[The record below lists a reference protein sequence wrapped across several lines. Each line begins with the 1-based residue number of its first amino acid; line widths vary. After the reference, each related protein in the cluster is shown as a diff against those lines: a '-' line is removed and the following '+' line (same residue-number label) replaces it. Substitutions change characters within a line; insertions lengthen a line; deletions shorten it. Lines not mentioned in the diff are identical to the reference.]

1 MRTVVAGMV
10 LALSAGVAL
19 ADPIDTD
26 NIVAA
31 VTGDFNKDGAQDLAL
46 LVRGD
51 GDMDLRFFLQDKDG
65 QYLKPA
71 GAALGKVWGTAQPD
85 GVVGQEPELKALP
98 NGSLQVITK
107 NGAIGRDRWNQ
118 TLTLAYRNT
127 DFIVAG
133 FTYSYY
139 DTLDEANNGDCDLNV
154 LTGKGVANVP
164 DGKGGSKKI
173 AIALAPQ
180 FIPFKDWPDDG
191 GMKACRIGG

>member
-1 MRTVVAGMV
+1 MKILVAGLF
-10 LALSAGVAL
+10 LALSAGVAF
-19 ADPIDTD
+19 ADPIDTN

-31 VTGDFNKDGAQDLAL
+31 VSGDFNKDGAQDLAL
-46 LVRGD
+46 LIRGD

-65 QYLKPA
+65 FYLKPA
-71 GAALGKVWGTAQPD
+71 GAALRKVWGTAQPD
-85 GVVGQEPELKALP
+85 GMMGQEPELKALP
-98 NGSLQVITK
+98 NGSIQVITK
-107 NGAIGRDRWNQ
+107 NEGMGRDRWHQ

-139 DTLDEANNGDCDLNV
+139 DTLDETRNGDCDLNV
-154 LTGKGVANVP
+154 LTGKGVANTP

-173 AIALAPQ
+173 AVATTPQ

>member
-1 MRTVVAGMV
+1 MKNVVAGLF
-10 LALSAGVAL
+10 LALGASVAF

-26 NIVAA
+26 SIVDA
-31 VTGDFNKDGAQDLAL
+31 VTGDFNKDGKQDLAL
-46 LVRGD
+46 LIRGD
-51 GDMDLRFFLQDKDG
+51 GDMDLRFFLRDKG
-65 QYLKPA
+65 GFFLKPA
-71 GAALGKVWGTAQPD
+71 GAALDKVWGTAQPD
-85 GVVGQEPELKALP
+85 GIVGQEPQLFAMP
-98 NGSLQVITK
+98 NGSLQVTTK
-107 NGAIGRDRWNQ
+107 NEGIGRDRWQQ

-133 FTYSYY
+133 FTYSYH

-164 DGKGGSKKI
+164 DGNGGQKKI
-173 AIALAPQ
+173 AVAVAPR